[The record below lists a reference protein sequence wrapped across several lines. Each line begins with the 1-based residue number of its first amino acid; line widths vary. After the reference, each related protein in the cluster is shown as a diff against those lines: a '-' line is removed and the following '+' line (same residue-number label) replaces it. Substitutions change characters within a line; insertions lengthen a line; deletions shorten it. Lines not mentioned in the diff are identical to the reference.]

1 LTLTEQRV
9 ARGPERALDVRPR
22 TVLRLA
28 GTVAAFTIT
37 LVLAALNE
45 HAPLD
50 VKAGVPARAIAALVP
65 VIAAAVA
72 ALAVWRPWRGFLA
85 VLLLTPVVNVG
96 QVSWLIG
103 WVQVIFQTIF
113 LAALALGLILNS
125 SVAGP
130 QEAWRRLRS
139 VGRSARGRLAIPA
152 IAAAAFVGLA
162 VLSTLR
168 SPDVKSS
175 SDVLLHGI
183 LEPIGMALVLL
194 TLRPSRSKLAA
205 VAVVMGISVGLGG
218 LLNMVQM
225 LPGSSLAALQ
235 TNRLLFSRITYFNV
249 GLFGEMV
256 AMAVPL
262 LSAALLAR
270 RHLRLS
276 RWAVLGIG
284 IALVASLVSLF
295 FTFSKSA
302 YLAAAAGMLALLLLA
317 LQTWRQRGAIL
328 LTAVLLSGFVV
339 PWPEL
344 VLSVS
349 PGLAQA
355 YRNVAV
361 TVVGQSRFDS
371 WNPSTLSGRG
381 SLVERFYATEAAI
394 EMAINHP
401 QLGVGLDQFKNEY
414 VGQYKPPQAQLDL
427 DSAHSMWAEVS
438 AELGFPALFL
448 LLLVYGAAWIAAWLV
463 YRSPPDAATRLIA
476 AGWLAAMLAWFVVA
490 TAFAGDMYRPWRNMA
505 SDFVMMSI
513 VVGGAFALYRSARG
527 RRPRPAGG
535 SRLQFRYQNPAPAGW

>member
-1 LTLTEQRV
+1 MRALVQPRTALRIAGAVTAFVVTLT
-9 ARGPERALDVRPR
+9 
-22 TVLRLA
+22 
-28 GTVAAFTIT
+28 IS
-37 LVLAALNE
+37 ALNE

-50 VKAGVPARAIAALVP
+50 VKAGVAARVIAALVP
-65 VIAAAVA
+65 VIAGAIA

-85 VLLLTPVVNVG
+85 VILLTPVVNVA
-96 QVSWLIG
+96 QVSWLVG

-113 LAALALGLILNS
+113 LGALAAGLILNAS
-125 SVAGP
+125 PADLAAGW
-130 QEAWRRLRS
+130 QRI
-139 VGRSARGRLAIPA
+139 RSASRGYRIRFAIPA
-152 IAAAAFVGLA
+152 IAAVLFVALA

-175 SDVLLHGI
+175 SDVLIHGI
-183 LEPIGMALVLL
+183 LEPVGMGLVLL
-194 TLRPSRSKLAA
+194 LLRPTRSRLAA
-205 VAVVMGISVGLGG
+205 VAVVLGISVGLGG
-218 LLNMVQM
+218 LLNMVQSV
-225 LPGSSLAALQ
+225 PGSTLAALQ
-235 TNRLLFSRITYFNV
+235 SDRLLFSRITYFNV

-262 LSAALLAR
+262 LAAALLAR

-276 RWAVLGIG
+276 RWAVVGICA
-284 IALVASLVSLF
+284 ALAASLVSLF

-302 YLAAAAGMLALLLLA
+302 YLAAAAGLLALLLLVV
-317 LQTWRQRGAIL
+317 QTWRQRGAIL
-328 LTAVLLSGFVV
+328 LTAALLSSFVV

-344 VLSVS
+344 ALSAS

-355 YRNVAV
+355 YRSLVV
-361 TVVGQSRFDS
+361 RVVGQSRFDS

-381 SLVERFYATEAAI
+381 SLVERFYATQAAI

-401 QLGVGLDQFKNEY
+401 QLGVGLDQFQTEY
-414 VGQYKPPQAQLDL
+414 VGEYKPPQAQLDL

-448 LLLVYGAAWIAAWLV
+448 LLLVYGAAWVAAWLV
-463 YRSPPDAATRLIA
+463 YRSPPDPATRLIA

-513 VVGGAFALYRSARG
+513 VMGGAFALYRSVHGRPYVPARAIAT
-527 RRPRPAGG
+527 RAQPA
-535 SRLQFRYQNPAPAGW
+535 